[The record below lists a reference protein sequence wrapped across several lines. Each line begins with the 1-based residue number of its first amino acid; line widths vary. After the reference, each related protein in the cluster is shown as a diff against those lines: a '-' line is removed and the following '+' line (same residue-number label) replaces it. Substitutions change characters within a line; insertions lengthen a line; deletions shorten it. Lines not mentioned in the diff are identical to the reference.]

1 MLDSGGEAL
10 QRGEGGHWEEGG
22 HRGRVGVL
30 QRRGGLEGEEGHCGS
45 INRTATRPQ
54 SVILEPEGQ

>member
-1 MLDSGGEAL
+1 MLELGRGEAL
-10 QRGEGGHWEEGG
+10 QRGGGGG
-22 HRGRVGVL
+22 G
-30 QRRGGLEGEEGHCGS
+30 RGGDCRGGALEGEEGHCGS